1 MPFTPFHFGVGAA
14 IHAIAPRRISFL
26 GFCAGNVVTDFEPLY
41 YMLTRQPPYHRFLH
55 TIPGA
60 TLSWI
65 VALILFLLLIR
76 VGTRI
81 HFPNWLGWRD
91 LTLLPI
97 AFGAALGSYSHLI
110 LDGMMHAD
118 MRPFAPF
125 TDANPLLGIIP
136 LVALYSGCIAAAVLG
151 IAIVIWRRSNQPGV
165 R

>member
-14 IHAIAPRRISFL
+14 VHAISPRRISFL

-41 YMLTRQPPYHRFLH
+41 FILTRQPPYHRFLH

-65 VALILFLLLIR
+65 VTLVLFLMLIR
-76 VGTRI
+76 LGI
-81 HFPNWLGWRD
+81 LIGFPNWFGWRD
-91 LTLLPI
+91 LTPLPI
-97 AFGAALGSYSHLI
+97 ALGAALGTYSHLV

-118 MRPFAPF
+118 MKPFAPF
-125 TDANPLLGIIP
+125 TDANPLLGLIP
-136 LVALYSGCIAAAVLG
+136 LAALYGACIASAFLGLAVV
-151 IAIVIWRRSNQPGV
+151 AWRRSNQPGV